1 MRWRTPRVS
10 PAADADLPL
19 PPMEFRQLVG
29 PTDPAAF
36 DNPTGELVYG
46 YLPAA
51 AYDSVFDF
59 GCGCGRFAR
68 RLIQQ
73 RPRPR
78 RYLGIDLHRGMVE
91 WCRKNL
97 EPHADGFE
105 FRHHDVYYVNFNP
118 HARGRR
124 PTLPFPARDAE
135 FTMIEAW
142 SVFTHL
148 TQSQAEHY
156 LRECARVLRPDGYL
170 HSSWFLFDKR
180 DYAMLAPEQ
189 NALYTN
195 EYDLVSAVVFDR
207 DWLRATAAD
216 NGLVVAMAI
225 APTLRGY
232 HWTLVLRPAASGA
245 SEVELPEDLAE
256 RGRQVAPP
264 MPPRAHRIGL
274 G

>member
-1 MRWRTPRVS
+1 MPWRTPRRAEI
-10 PAADADLPL
+10 PPTELPL
-19 PPMEFRQLVG
+19 PPLEFRQLVG

-36 DNPTGELVYG
+36 DNPTGEPVYP
-46 YLPAA
+46 YLPPE
-51 AYDSVFDF
+51 AYEAVFDF

-78 RYLGIDLHRGMVE
+78 RYLGIDLHKGMVE

-97 EPHADGFE
+97 APHADGFE

-118 HARGRR
+118 NARGRR
-124 PTLPFPARDAE
+124 PTLPFPAGDAE

-180 DYAMLAPEQ
+180 DFAMLAAEQ

-195 EYDLVSAVVFDR
+195 EHDLASAVIFDR
-207 DWLRATAAD
+207 EWLRSAAAA
-216 NGLVVAMAI
+216 NGLVLTLAR
-225 APTLRGY
+225 PPQLRGY
-232 HWTLVLRPAASGA
+232 HWTLVLRPLAAGVA
-245 SEVELPEDLAE
+245 EVDLPADLAE
-256 RGRQVAPP
+256 RGSSVAPP
-264 MPPRAHRIGL
+264 MPPQAHRIGL
-274 G
+274 R